1 MTNCVS
7 GKSCRLR
14 WFNQLDPRINRSPF
28 SEEEEELLLASHR
41 VHGNRWAV
49 IARLFPGRTDNA
61 VKNHWHVIMA
71 RRCRERMRMSNRRG
85 APSAATG
92 GAAEDEN
99 NKPRNAKKPRTDSSS
114 MASLLGKYRREFAVP
129 FAINNDS
136 NKEDYCSTTNEEGEY
151 ILHARLHVHCTLAHI
166 FHYLIYMCACREL
179 IECLNNI
186 SLIICNFNLIG
197 RHEQIG

>member
-1 MTNCVS
+1 
-7 GKSCRLR
+7 
-14 WFNQLDPRINRSPF
+14 
-28 SEEEEELLLASHR
+28 
-41 VHGNRWAV
+41 
-49 IARLFPGRTDNA
+49 
-61 VKNHWHVIMA
+61 
-71 RRCRERMRMSNRRG
+71 MSNRRG

-151 ILHARLHVHCTLAHI
+151 ILHARLNACTLYSSTHFSLSDI
-166 FHYLIYMCACREL
+166 CACREL
-179 IECLNNI
+179 NVDRNI
-186 SLIICNFNLIG
+186 ISA
-197 RHEQIG
+197 